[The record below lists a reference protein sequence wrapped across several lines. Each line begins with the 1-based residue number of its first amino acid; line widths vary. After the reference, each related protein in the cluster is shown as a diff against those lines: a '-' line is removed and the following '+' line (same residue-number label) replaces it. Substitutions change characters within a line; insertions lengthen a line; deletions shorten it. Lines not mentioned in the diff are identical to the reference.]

1 MWSEPGGPSVDRAGP
16 GRREVAQAPQASRMV
31 GRGQGLDSVLGEG
44 WQESTGMLAV
54 PLDACGQVLS
64 PPGLPCPG

>member
-1 MWSEPGGPSVDRAGP
+1 MERAWGAQVWTELAR